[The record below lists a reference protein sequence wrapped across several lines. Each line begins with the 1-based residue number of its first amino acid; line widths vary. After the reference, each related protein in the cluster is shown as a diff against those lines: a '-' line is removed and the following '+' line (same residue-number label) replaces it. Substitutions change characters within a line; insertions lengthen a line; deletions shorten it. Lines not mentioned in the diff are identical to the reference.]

1 MESQQQPEQRQQR
14 LGRIVQQWEAQGRL
28 EDTDIQWLIIAAFAS
43 QSSAGQPQASE
54 QYQPA
59 A

>member
-14 LGRIVQQWEAQGRL
+14 LGRIVQQWESQGRL
-28 EDTDIQWLIIAAFAS
+28 EDTDIQWLIIAAFAA
-43 QSSAGQPQASE
+43 QSAAGQAQSAE

-59 A
+59 V